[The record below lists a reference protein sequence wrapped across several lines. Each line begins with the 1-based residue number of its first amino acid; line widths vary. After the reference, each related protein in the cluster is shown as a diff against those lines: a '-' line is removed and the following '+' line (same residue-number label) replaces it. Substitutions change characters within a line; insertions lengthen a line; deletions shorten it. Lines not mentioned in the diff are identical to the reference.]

1 VTAPRIRGI
10 PPILALVAFL
20 ACLAPA
26 AARAEPNT
34 CPTTR
39 TDAAQVTIDSPAS
52 DTDVSGTVEVKGR
65 VESSTE
71 LFQVELFVGDSRRDV
86 IYVDPPS
93 SALDFTLRW
102 DTTGTKA
109 GPTTARIV
117 ACGGSPDG
125 LSLIQG
131 TASVPVKVQ
140 SSPAESE
147 NKALVATESADIDA
161 PSPSLVMGLVIAVPA
176 VAGLFYAAS
185 GRRRRM

>member
-1 VTAPRIRGI
+1 MKPPRILGI
-10 PPILALVAFL
+10 PRILALVAIL
-20 ACLAPA
+20 AGLAPA

-39 TDAAQVTIDSPAS
+39 TDAAQVTIDSPAG
-52 DTDVSGTVEVKGR
+52 DADVSGTVEVKGR

-86 IYVDPPS
+86 IFVDPPT
-93 SALDFTLRW
+93 SAIDFTLRW
-102 DTTGTKA
+102 DTAGTKA

-140 SSPAESE
+140 STPAAAGS
-147 NKALVATESADIDA
+147 KALVVTESKGFEPA
-161 PSPSLVMGLVIAVPA
+161 SSSLVIGILIAVPA
-176 VAGLFYAAS
+176 VAGLLYAAS